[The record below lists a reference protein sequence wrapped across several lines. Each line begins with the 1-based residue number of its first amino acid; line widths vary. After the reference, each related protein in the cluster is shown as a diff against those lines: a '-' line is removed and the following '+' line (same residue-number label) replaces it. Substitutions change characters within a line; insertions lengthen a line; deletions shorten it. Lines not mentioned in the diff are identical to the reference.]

1 MLAWMAQRLIFL
13 TNSPRLAATPL
24 TLSPPRRLH
33 HAGIKPAA
41 GARRVLGASTWS
53 SDWDR
58 ASFPHGGHAHVAD
71 ASGRQL
77 AKLSLDR
84 PPSGSDATRVGHD
97 AGKIE
102 GASCARRVPSRVYIE
117 QLSTLPR
124 PDPGPLAV
132 RAMAATMVL
141 RIGIEPVLLF
151 RGSSSWSRSG
161 FNDGEDWTE
170 RSMEP

>member
-1 MLAWMAQRLIFL
+1 MLAWMAQRLICL

-71 ASGRQL
+71 ASGRQR

-132 RAMAATMVL
+132 RAMAAATVL